1 MNPELSAL
9 IDLQK
14 VNSKIGALRERL
26 DVLPRELEQLEQS
39 AQAARQ
45 ELEAARQGAGEL
57 EQNRRQAEKQAEVLR
72 ERLSKY
78 KSQLMEV
85 RTNKEYQAALH
96 EIATTEGEISK
107 AEDVI
112 LECMLELDENREQ
125 LSLLEKETR
134 EKEAEIAGQRKELEA
149 VSSEARS
156 EISELEQQ
164 QRQLLGALP
173 AELKA
178 LYDRI
183 AAVRSGMA
191 MAEARDQSCQVC
203 HVRLRPQLFSEIKL
217 NERIITCE
225 NCNRILYYAGN

>member
-14 VNSKIGALRERL
+14 VNSRIASLRERL
-26 DVLPRELEQLEQS
+26 DVLPGELEKLEQS
-39 AQAARQ
+39 AQSARQNLDAARTGTEQ
-45 ELEAARQGAGEL
+45 L

-78 KSQLMEV
+78 KSQLMDV
-85 RTNKEYQAALH
+85 RTNKEYQAVLH
-96 EIATTEGEISK
+96 EIATTEQEISK

-112 LECMLELDENREQ
+112 LESMLELDDNREQ
-125 LSLLEKETR
+125 VSLLEKETKD
-134 EKEAEIAGQRKELEA
+134 KEAEIDAQRRELEA
-149 VSSEARS
+149 LSGEAQS
-156 EISELEQQ
+156 EIGELELEQ
-164 QRQLLGALP
+164 RRLLGALP
-173 AELKA
+173 SELKA

-217 NERIITCE
+217 NQRIITCE
-225 NCNRILYYAGN
+225 NCNRILYYAGT